1 MTTSA
6 FSEHDEQRL
15 LGSAR
20 QGDEAAFRDLV
31 EAHRPELHGHC
42 YRLLASVQDAEDAV
56 QDALLRAWR
65 GLSGFEGRSSVRT
78 WLFKIATNT
87 ALDIAGRRARRELP
101 VDFVPPRP
109 VGRGPGDTFLET
121 LWLEPYPDTL
131 FGATGSVSPEA
142 RYELGESVELAFVAA
157 LQHIPA
163 TQRAV
168 LILRDVLAFSA
179 REVAEILDTTE
190 AAVNSTL
197 QRAHAA
203 ATRLPERSQQATLRS
218 LGDEKIRR
226 LATRYAEAIEKGDI
240 ETLLSLMTEDAT
252 WAMPP
257 AAGWYRGPVA
267 IGDFLQR
274 AVFPERWRHAT
285 GRASGQLAVGC
296 YLFDADRG
304 LYTAAVLDVLT
315 LEGDRIAQVTAFLT
329 NATADVATD
338 AGYRFVGSEVFPRFG
353 LPIELPV

>member
-131 FGATGSVSPEA
+131 FGATGSVSTEA
-142 RYELGESVELAFVAA
+142 RYELG
-157 LQHIPA
+157 
-163 TQRAV
+163 
-168 LILRDVLAFSA
+168 
-179 REVAEILDTTE
+179 
-190 AAVNSTL
+190 
-197 QRAHAA
+197 
-203 ATRLPERSQQATLRS
+203 
-218 LGDEKIRR
+218 
-226 LATRYAEAIEKGDI
+226 
-240 ETLLSLMTEDAT
+240 
-252 WAMPP
+252 
-257 AAGWYRGPVA
+257 
-267 IGDFLQR
+267 
-274 AVFPERWRHAT
+274 
-285 GRASGQLAVGC
+285 
-296 YLFDADRG
+296 
-304 LYTAAVLDVLT
+304 
-315 LEGDRIAQVTAFLT
+315 
-329 NATADVATD
+329 
-338 AGYRFVGSEVFPRFG
+338 
-353 LPIELPV
+353 